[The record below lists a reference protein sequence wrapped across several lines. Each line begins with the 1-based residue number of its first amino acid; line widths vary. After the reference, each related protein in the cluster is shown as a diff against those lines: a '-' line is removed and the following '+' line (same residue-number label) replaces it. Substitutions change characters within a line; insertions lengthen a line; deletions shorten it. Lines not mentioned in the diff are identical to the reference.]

1 MAKEEEASTPACT
14 FSRFEHLLSIEFG
27 TQARMKYLE
36 ILEIVTECL
45 FKHFNVVIGHFHFH
59 VDY

>member
-1 MAKEEEASTPACT
+1 MAKEEEASAPACT

-27 TQARMKYLE
+27 TEARLNCLE
-36 ILEIVTECL
+36 TLEIVNKCIL
-45 FKHFNVVIGHFHFH
+45 KHSEVVIGHFHFH